1 MVCCMDITKQIKK
14 ILDKTEDGIIMT
26 PADFGVSV
34 NQQPSLIVALNR
46 LVANGKLKRLSKGKY
61 YKPIQSQ
68 YFGEIPPDTYELVK
82 DFILKEGKRIG
93 YITGTNAFS
102 RLGLTTQI
110 SGTVLIGTN
119 TYRRPLR
126 RGIEKIAFVL
136 QPNPI
141 CEEDMDLYVILDA
154 LRFIQRIPATTPSEA
169 VEMLLPIIK
178 RLPKQRKNHLQDLA
192 LAYTPSV
199 RALLGAMCE
208 QLSIPCKRLKNSL
221 NGTTYYRLHIDD
233 DILSTKS
240 NWRII

>member
-1 MVCCMDITKQIKK
+1 
-14 ILDKTEDGIIMT
+14 
-26 PADFGVSV
+26 
-34 NQQPSLIVALNR
+34 
-46 LVANGKLKRLSKGKY
+46 LSKGKY

-68 YFGEIPPDTYELVK
+68 YFGEIPPDTFELVK

-141 CEEDMDLYVILDA
+141 CEEDVDLYVILDA

-169 VEMLLPIIK
+169 VAMLLPIIK

-233 DILSTKS
+233 DVLLTKS